1 MEIREGTRRIENG
14 TKQAII
20 EFVFTDYIIFV
31 FQGTLS
37 QFDIVIKYKKDGKRI
52 RTPKHIHWVVD
63 ILMKMQG
70 NEALTKQYLK
80 AIQNCWNICVPLT
93 NNDYDTLKSLIE
105 DGEEEIVIEQYFD
118 LNAFGEYDVEFL
130 YVLME
135 LLAVQEKTN
144 RADAYM
150 FGKIIEE
157 LLEADRENHF
167 NGRLWRKKGLIWQI
181 GILALGC
188 PVFVTVLQITDTT

>member
-1 MEIREGTRRIENG
+1 MEIKRGSQFIENS

-20 EFVFTDYIIFV
+20 EFIFTDYIIYV
-31 FQGTLS
+31 FQGNLS
-37 QFDIVIKYKKDGKRI
+37 QFDIVIKYKKDGTRI

-70 NEALTKQYLK
+70 NEILGKRYLL
-80 AIQNCWNICVPLT
+80 AIQNCWKSCAPLT
-93 NNDYDTLKSLIE
+93 NNDYDTLKALIE
-105 DGEEEIVIEQYFD
+105 NGENDIDIDQFFS

-150 FGKIIEE
+150 FGNIIEE
-157 LLEADRENHF
+157 LLDTDRDIF
-167 NGRLWRKKGLIWQI
+167 KIISTAGFGGRRG
-181 GILALGC
+181 
-188 PVFVTVLQITDTT
+188 

>member
-1 MEIREGTRRIENG
+1 MEIRRGSQLIENG

-20 EFVFTDYIIFV
+20 EFVFTDYIIYV

-37 QFDIVIKYKKDGKRI
+37 QFDIVIKYKKDGTRI

-70 NEALTKQYLK
+70 NEALAKRYLR
-80 AIQNCWNICVPLT
+80 AIQNCWNACVPLT
-93 NNDYDTLKSLIE
+93 NNDYATLKALIE
-105 DGEEEIVIEQYFD
+105 NGENDIDIEQYFA

-157 LLEADRENHF
+157 LLEADRDIF
-167 NGRLWRKKGLIWQI
+167 KIISTAGFGGRRG
-181 GILALGC
+181 
-188 PVFVTVLQITDTT
+188 

>member
-1 MEIREGTRRIENG
+1 MEIRRGSQLIENG

-20 EFVFTDYIIFV
+20 EFVFTDYIIYV

-37 QFDIVIKYKKDGKRI
+37 QFDIVIKYKKDGTRI

-70 NEALTKQYLK
+70 NEALAKRYLR
-80 AIQNCWNICVPLT
+80 AIQNCWNACVPLT
-93 NNDYDTLKSLIE
+93 NNDYATLKALIE
-105 DGEEEIVIEQYFD
+105 NGENDIDIEQYFA

-135 LLAVQEKTN
+135 LLAVQEK
-144 RADAYM
+144 
-150 FGKIIEE
+150 
-157 LLEADRENHF
+157 
-167 NGRLWRKKGLIWQI
+167 QI
-181 GILALGC
+181 GQTPICSERLLKNCWRLTEIFSKLYPQQALAGG
-188 PVFVTVLQITDTT
+188 

>member
-1 MEIREGTRRIENG
+1 MDIRKGTQLIENG
-14 TKQAII
+14 TKKA
-20 EFVFTDYIIFV
+20 FTDYIIYV
-31 FQGTLS
+31 FQGNLS

-70 NEALTKQYLK
+70 NEELTKEYLL
-80 AIQNCWNICVPLT
+80 AIQNCWNTCVPLS
-93 NNDYDTLKSLIE
+93 NNDFDTLKDLIE
-105 DGEEEIVIEQYFD
+105 TGEKDIKIGQFFD
-118 LNAFGEYDVEFL
+118 LNVFGEYDVEFL

-157 LLEADRENHF
+157 LLETDRDIF
-167 NGRLWRKKGLIWQI
+167 KIISTAGFGGRRG
-181 GILALGC
+181 
-188 PVFVTVLQITDTT
+188 

>member
-1 MEIREGTRRIENG
+1 MDIREGTKLIDCG
-14 TKQAII
+14 TKKAII
-20 EFVFTDYIIFV
+20 EFVFTDYIIYV

-37 QFDIVIKYKKDGKRI
+37 PFDIVIKYTKNGNRI

-63 ILMKMQG
+63 VLMKMQG
-70 NEALTKQYLK
+70 NEELTKKYLL
-80 AIQNCWNICVPLT
+80 AIQNCWNVCVPLQ
-93 NNDYDTLKSLIE
+93 NNCYETLKSFIE
-105 DGEEEIVIEQYFD
+105 NGEKDIEIEQYFD

-157 LLEADRENHF
+157 LLEADRDIF
-167 NGRLWRKKGLIWQI
+167 KIISTAGFGGRRG
-181 GILALGC
+181 
-188 PVFVTVLQITDTT
+188 

>member
-1 MEIREGTRRIENG
+1 MDIRKGTQLIENG
-14 TKQAII
+14 TKKAII
-20 EFVFTDYIIFV
+20 EFVFTDYIIYV
-31 FQGTLS
+31 FQGNLS

-63 ILMKMQG
+63 ILMKIQG
-70 NEALTKQYLK
+70 NEELTKEYLL
-80 AIQNCWNICVPLT
+80 AIQNCWNTCVPLS
-93 NNDYDTLKSLIE
+93 NNDFDTLKDLIE
-105 DGEEEIVIEQYFD
+105 TGEKDIKIGQFFD
-118 LNAFGEYDVEFL
+118 LNVFGEYDVEFL

-157 LLEADRENHF
+157 LLETDRDIF
-167 NGRLWRKKGLIWQI
+167 KIISTAGFGGRRG
-181 GILALGC
+181 
-188 PVFVTVLQITDTT
+188 

>member
-1 MEIREGTRRIENG
+1 MDIRKGTQFIENG
-14 TKQAII
+14 TKKAII
-20 EFVFTDYIIFV
+20 EFAFADYIIYV
-31 FQGTLS
+31 FQGNLS

-70 NEALTKQYLK
+70 NEELTKKYLL
-80 AIQNCWNICVPLT
+80 AIQNCWNTCVPLS
-93 NNDYDTLKSLIE
+93 NNDFETLKNLIE
-105 DGEEEIVIEQYFD
+105 NGEKDIEIEQYFD
-118 LNAFGEYDVEFL
+118 LNSFGEYDVEFL

-157 LLEADRENHF
+157 LLEADRDIF
-167 NGRLWRKKGLIWQI
+167 KIISTAGFGGRRG
-181 GILALGC
+181 
-188 PVFVTVLQITDTT
+188 

>member
-1 MEIREGTRRIENG
+1 MDIRKGTQLIENG
-14 TKQAII
+14 TKKAII
-20 EFVFTDYIIFV
+20 EFVFTDYIIYV
-31 FQGTLS
+31 FQGNLS

-70 NEALTKQYLK
+70 NEELTKEYLL
-80 AIQNCWNICVPLT
+80 AIQNCWNTCVPLS
-93 NNDYDTLKSLIE
+93 NNDFDTLKDLIE
-105 DGEEEIVIEQYFD
+105 TGEKDIKIGQFFD
-118 LNAFGEYDVEFL
+118 LNVFGEYDVEFL

-157 LLEADRENHF
+157 LLETDRDIF
-167 NGRLWRKKGLIWQI
+167 KIIATAGFGGRRG
-181 GILALGC
+181 
-188 PVFVTVLQITDTT
+188 

>member
-1 MEIREGTRRIENG
+1 MDIRKGTQLIENC
-14 TKQAII
+14 TKKAII
-20 EFVFTDYIIFV
+20 EFVFTDYIIYV
-31 FQGTLS
+31 FQGNLS

-70 NEALTKQYLK
+70 NEELTKEYLL
-80 AIQNCWNICVPLT
+80 AIQNCWNTCVPLS
-93 NNDYDTLKSLIE
+93 NNDFDTLKDLIE
-105 DGEEEIVIEQYFD
+105 TGEKDIKIGQFFD
-118 LNAFGEYDVEFL
+118 LNVFGEYDVEFL

-157 LLEADRENHF
+157 LLETDRDIF
-167 NGRLWRKKGLIWQI
+167 KIISTAGFGGRRG
-181 GILALGC
+181 
-188 PVFVTVLQITDTT
+188 

>member
-1 MEIREGTRRIENG
+1 MEIRRGSQLIENG

-20 EFVFTDYIIFV
+20 EFVFTDYIIYV

-37 QFDIVIKYKKDGKRI
+37 QFDIVIKYKKDGTRI

-70 NEALTKQYLK
+70 NEALAKRYLR
-80 AIQNCWNICVPLT
+80 AIQNCWNACVPLT
-93 NNDYDTLKSLIE
+93 NNDYATLKALIE
-105 DGEEEIVIEQYFD
+105 NGENDIDIEQYFA

-135 LLAVQEKTN
+135 LVAVQEKTN

-157 LLEADRENHF
+157 LLEADRDIF
-167 NGRLWRKKGLIWQI
+167 KIISTAGFGGRRG
-181 GILALGC
+181 
-188 PVFVTVLQITDTT
+188 

>member
-1 MEIREGTRRIENG
+1 MEIKEGTQRIENG

-20 EFVFTDYIIFV
+20 EFVFTNYIIYV

-37 QFDIVIKYKKDGKRI
+37 QFDIVIKYKKEGKRI

-70 NEALTKQYLK
+70 NETLTKQYLET
-80 AIQNCWNICVPLT
+80 IQSCWNTCVPLP
-93 NNDYDTLKSLIE
+93 NNDYNTLKVLIE
-105 DGEEEIVIEQYFD
+105 TGKEEIDIEKYFN

-157 LLEADRENHF
+157 LLEADRDIF
-167 NGRLWRKKGLIWQI
+167 KIISTAGFGGRRG
-181 GILALGC
+181 
-188 PVFVTVLQITDTT
+188 

>member
-1 MEIREGTRRIENG
+1 MEIRRGSQLIENG

-20 EFVFTDYIIFV
+20 EFVFTDYIIYV

-37 QFDIVIKYKKDGKRI
+37 QFDIVIKYKKDGTRI

-70 NEALTKQYLK
+70 NEALVKRYLR
-80 AIQNCWNICVPLT
+80 AIQNCWNACVPLT
-93 NNDYDTLKSLIE
+93 NNDYATLKALIE
-105 DGEEEIVIEQYFD
+105 NGENDIDIEQYFA

-157 LLEADRENHF
+157 LLEADRDIF
-167 NGRLWRKKGLIWQI
+167 KIISTAGFGGRRG
-181 GILALGC
+181 
-188 PVFVTVLQITDTT
+188 

>member
-1 MEIREGTRRIENG
+1 MEIKRGRQLIENG

-20 EFVFTDYIIFV
+20 EFVFTDYIIYV
-31 FQGTLS
+31 FQGSLS
-37 QFDIVIKYKKDGKRI
+37 QFDIVIKYRKDGTRI

-63 ILMKMQG
+63 VLMKMQG
-70 NEALTKQYLK
+70 DEILAKRYLQ
-80 AIQNCWNICVPLT
+80 AIQHCWTSCAPLV
-93 NNDYDTLKSLIE
+93 NNDYDTLKALIE
-105 DGEEEIVIEQYFD
+105 NGENDIDIEQYFN

-150 FGKIIEE
+150 FGNIIAELLDTDRDIFKIIST
-157 LLEADRENHF
+157 AGFGGKR
-167 NGRLWRKKGLIWQI
+167 
-181 GILALGC
+181 
-188 PVFVTVLQITDTT
+188 

>member
-1 MEIREGTRRIENG
+1 MEIREGTQLIENG
-14 TKQAII
+14 TKKAII
-20 EFVFTDYIIFV
+20 EFVFMDYIIYV
-31 FQGTLS
+31 FQGNLS

-70 NEALTKQYLK
+70 NEALTKRYLVS
-80 AIQNCWNICVPLT
+80 IQNCWNTCVPLT
-93 NNDYDTLKSLIE
+93 NNDFDTLKSLIE
-105 DGEEEIVIEQYFD
+105 DGESDIEIEQYFA

-150 FGKIIEE
+150 FGNIIEE
-157 LLEADRENHF
+157 LLETDRDIF
-167 NGRLWRKKGLIWQI
+167 KIISTAGFGGRR
-181 GILALGC
+181 
-188 PVFVTVLQITDTT
+188 D

>member
-1 MEIREGTRRIENG
+1 MEIRRGSQLIENG

-20 EFVFTDYIIFV
+20 EFVFTDYIIYI

-37 QFDIVIKYKKDGKRI
+37 QFDIVIKYRKDGTRI

-70 NEALTKQYLK
+70 NETLTKRYLQ
-80 AIQNCWNICVPLT
+80 AIQNCWNSCMPLT
-93 NNDYDTLKSLIE
+93 NNDYDTLKALIE
-105 DGEEEIVIEQYFD
+105 NGENDIDVEQYFD

-150 FGKIIEE
+150 FGRIIEE
-157 LLEADRENHF
+157 LLEADRDLF
-167 NGRLWRKKGLIWQI
+167 KIISTAGFGGRRS
-181 GILALGC
+181 
-188 PVFVTVLQITDTT
+188 

>member
-1 MEIREGTRRIENG
+1 MKMDIRKGTQLIENG
-14 TKQAII
+14 TKKAII
-20 EFVFTDYIIFV
+20 EFVFTDYIIYV
-31 FQGTLS
+31 FQGNLS

-70 NEALTKQYLK
+70 NEELTKEYLL
-80 AIQNCWNICVPLT
+80 AIQNCWNTCVPLS
-93 NNDYDTLKSLIE
+93 NNDFDTLKDLIE
-105 DGEEEIVIEQYFD
+105 TGEKDIKIGQFFD
-118 LNAFGEYDVEFL
+118 LNVFGEYDVEFL

-157 LLEADRENHF
+157 LLETDRDIF
-167 NGRLWRKKGLIWQI
+167 KIISTAGFGGRRG
-181 GILALGC
+181 
-188 PVFVTVLQITDTT
+188 